1 MFRRRPATVRGGR
14 GVVGTVAQTALI
26 AGTASAMVNS
36 VDRRSAQQAND
47 QQAQVNAQQA
57 ETQRLVDLQ
66 DQLSSLQARQTQ
78 QAALA
83 APAAAGGDM
92 FTRLQQLTE
101 MKQAGLLTG
110 EEFSAAKSRLLGT

>member
-14 GVVGTVAQTALI
+14 GVVGAVAQTASI
-26 AGTASAMVNS
+26 AGTASATVNS
-36 VDRRSAQQAND
+36 VDRRSAQQANA

-57 ETQRLVDLQ
+57 ETQRLVDMQ
-66 DQLSSLQARQTQ
+66 DQLSSLQAQ

-83 APAAAGGDM
+83 APTAAGGDM

-101 MKQAGLLTG
+101 MKQAGMLTD

>member
-26 AGTASAMVNS
+26 AGTASAT
-36 VDRRSAQQAND
+36 VDRRSA

-57 ETQRLVDLQ
+57 EAQRLVDMQ
-66 DQLSSLQARQTQ
+66 DQLSSLQAQ

-101 MKQAGLLTG
+101 MKRAGLLTD

>member
-26 AGTASAMVNS
+26 AGTASATVNS
-36 VDRRSAQQAND
+36 VDHRSAQQV
-47 QQAQVNAQQA
+47 QVNAQQA
-57 ETQRLVDLQ
+57 EAQRLVDMQ
-66 DQLSSLQARQTQ
+66 DQLSSLQAQ
-78 QAALA
+78 QAAL
-83 APAAAGGDM
+83 AAAGGDM

-101 MKQAGLLTG
+101 MKQGGLLTD